1 MIATWLAQLG
11 EQRSAER
18 EVAGSNPG
26 WTRIRVFKSLRRKC
40 CICNDICKRLDFLV
54 FLDKDEK
61 L

>member
-18 EVAGSNPG
+18 EVAGSGTLNN
-26 WTRIRVFKSLRRKC
+26 WEESAAFVMTSA
-40 CICNDICKRLDFLV
+40 KRLDFLV